1 MRSAIPPL
9 PAAVCSFGRNWF
21 SVLPSVKPLNA
32 EIEPRAVRPR
42 RISILGATGSIGEST
57 LDLIGRDPS
66 SYRVVALTGGH
77 NAARLAE
84 LAILHRAGIAV
95 IADPQSYPALR
106 EALSGTGI
114 ETGAGEAA
122 LIEAAGRPADWV
134 MAAIVGVAGLKPTLE
149 AVRQGSL
156 TALANKE
163 CMVSAGDIFMTEVS
177 RAKATLLPVD
187 SEHSAIMQVMAGTR
201 RERLERVCLT
211 ASGGPFR
218 NWSLEAMKAARPEQA
233 LNHPNWSMGPKVTI
247 DSATLMNKGLE
258 LLEAHHL
265 FSLPAAKLDV
275 LIHPQ
280 SIVHC
285 LVYLSD
291 GSVLAQ
297 MSSPDMRTPIAYSL
311 AWPERMH
318 APTKRLDFAE
328 LGTLTFEPPDVE
340 QFPALRLAREVLAAG
355 GSAGTVFNAANEVA
369 VEAFLD
375 GRIGFLAIAA
385 LVEATL
391 ELGADLTARERR
403 NVGDVLAI
411 DAEARRH
418 AQSLLPR
425 FA

>member
-1 MRSAIPPL
+1 MFPSATSIL
-9 PAAVCSFGRNWF
+9 
-21 SVLPSVKPLNA
+21 
-32 EIEPRAVRPR
+32 EIEPRDARVK
-42 RISILGATGSIGEST
+42 RISVLGATGSIGENT
-57 LDLIGRDPS
+57 LDLIGREPS
-66 SYRVVALTGGH
+66 AYRVIALTAGH

-84 LAILHRAGIAV
+84 LAIRHRAEFAV
-95 IADPQSYPALR
+95 IADADAYPVLR
-106 EALSGTGI
+106 QALSGTGI
-114 ETGAGEAA
+114 EAGAGEAA
-122 LIEAAGRPADWV
+122 LMEAASRPADWV
-134 MAAIVGVAGLKPTLE
+134 MAAIVGAAGLKPTLE
-149 AVRQGSL
+149 AVRQGRL
-156 TALANKE
+156 IALANKE
-163 CMVSAGDIFMTEVS
+163 CLVSAGDIFMAEVT

-187 SEHSAIMQVMAGTR
+187 SEHSAAMQVMAGAKA
-201 RERLERVCLT
+201 ERVERVCLT

-218 NWSLEAMKAARPEQA
+218 NWSLDEMRAVRSEQA

-265 FSLPAAKLDV
+265 FSLPPAKLDV

-328 LGTLTFEPPDVE
+328 LGALTFEAPDF
-340 QFPALRLAREVLAAG
+340 QRFPALRLARDVLAAG
-355 GSAGTVFNAANEVA
+355 GSAPTVLNAANEVA
-369 VEAFLD
+369 VEAFLG
-375 GRIGFLAIAA
+375 GRIGFLSIAA

-391 ELGADLTARERR
+391 ESSIGLLGRSRR
-403 NVGDVLAI
+403 GVEDVLAI
-411 DAEARRH
+411 DAEARASARG
-418 AQSLLPR
+418 LLPR

>member
-1 MRSAIPPL
+1 VFPSAASIL
-9 PAAVCSFGRNWF
+9 
-21 SVLPSVKPLNA
+21 
-32 EIEPRAVRPR
+32 EIEPRGVHMK
-42 RISILGATGSIGEST
+42 RISVLGATGSIGENT
-57 LDLIGRDPS
+57 LDLIGRDPTA
-66 SYRVVALTGGH
+66 YRVIALTAGH

-84 LAILHRAGIAV
+84 LAIRHRAELAV
-95 IADPQSYPALR
+95 IADTEAYPALR
-106 EALSGTGI
+106 QALLGTGI
-114 ETGAGEAA
+114 EAGAGEAA
-122 LIEAAGRPADWV
+122 LMEAASRPADWV
-134 MAAIVGVAGLKPTLE
+134 MAAIVGAAGLKPTLE
-149 AVRQGSL
+149 AVRQGRL
-156 TALANKE
+156 IALANKE
-163 CMVSAGDIFMTEVS
+163 CLVSAGDIFMAEVT

-187 SEHSAIMQVMAGTR
+187 SEHSAAMQVMVGASA
-201 RERLERVCLT
+201 ERVERVCLT

-218 NWSLEAMKAARPEQA
+218 NWSLNEMRAVRSEQA

-265 FSLPAAKLDV
+265 FSLPPAKLDV

-328 LGTLTFEPPDVE
+328 LGALTFEAPDLE
-340 QFPALRLAREVLAAG
+340 RFPALRLAREVLAAG
-355 GSAGTVFNAANEVA
+355 GSAPTVLNAANEVA
-369 VEAFLD
+369 VEAFLK
-375 GRIGFLAIAA
+375 GRIGFLAIAD

-391 ELGADLTARERR
+391 ESSIDLLGRSRR
-403 NVGDVLAI
+403 GVEDVLAI
-411 DAEARRH
+411 DAEARASARV
-418 AQSLLPR
+418 LLPR

>member
-1 MRSAIPPL
+1 VSP
-9 PAAVCSFGRNWF
+9 
-21 SVLPSVKPLNA
+21 VLPSFTSLSI
-32 EIEPRAVRPR
+32 EIETRAVTLPR
-42 RISILGATGSIGEST
+42 RISVLGATGSIGEST

-66 SYRVVALTGGH
+66 AYQVVALTGGQ

-84 LAILHRAGIAV
+84 LAILHRAELAV
-95 IADPQSYPALR
+95 IADPASYAALC
-106 EALSGTGI
+106 ESLAGTGI
-114 ETGAGEAA
+114 EVGAGEDA
-122 LIEAAGRPADWV
+122 LIEAASRPADWV
-134 MAAIVGVAGLKPTLE
+134 MAAIVGAAGLKPTLQ
-149 AVRQGSL
+149 AVRQGTL

-163 CMVSAGDIFMTEVS
+163 CLVCAGDIFMAEVA

-187 SEHSAIMQVMAGTR
+187 SEHSAAMQVMTGTR
-201 RERLERVCLT
+201 PERIELVCLT

-218 NWSLEAMKAARPEQA
+218 SWSLDQMRAARPEQA

-265 FSLPAAKLDV
+265 FGLTPDKLDV

-285 LVYLSD
+285 LVHMSD

-297 MSSPDMRTPIAYSL
+297 MACPDMRTPIAYSL

-318 APTKRLDFAE
+318 APTKRLDLAS
-328 LGTLTFEPPDVE
+328 LGTLSFDAPDE
-340 QFPALRLAREVLAAG
+340 ERFPALKLARGVLAEG
-355 GSAGTVFNAANEVA
+355 GSAGTVLNAANEVA
-369 VEAFLD
+369 VEAFLA
-375 GRIGFLAIAA
+375 GRIGFLSIAA

-391 ELGADLTARERR
+391 AANSRLTTCQRGS
-403 NVGDVLAI
+403 VDDVLAI
-411 DAEARRH
+411 DTEARVAAR
-418 AQSLLPR
+418 SLLAR

>member
-1 MRSAIPPL
+1 VFPSLTSLTIEIAT
-9 PAAVCSFGRNWF
+9 RN
-21 SVLPSVKPLNA
+21 L
-32 EIEPRAVRPR
+32 RPR
-42 RISILGATGSIGEST
+42 RISVLGATGSIGEST

-66 SYRVVALTGGH
+66 AYQVVALTGGH

-84 LAILHRAGIAV
+84 LAILHRAELAV
-95 IADPQSYPALR
+95 IADPDGYAALR
-106 EALSGTGI
+106 AGLAGTGI
-114 ETGAGEAA
+114 EVGAGEEA
-122 LIEAAGRPADWV
+122 LLEAASRPADWV
-134 MAAIVGVAGLKPTLE
+134 MAAIVGAAGLKPTLE

-163 CMVSAGDIFMTEVS
+163 CLVSAGDIFMAEVA

-187 SEHSAIMQVMAGTR
+187 SEHSAVMQVMAGAR
-201 RERLERVCLT
+201 PEQIERVCLT

-218 NWSLEAMKAARPEQA
+218 RWSLDEMRDARPEQA

-265 FSLPAAKLDV
+265 FSLPPAKLDV

-285 LVYLSD
+285 LVHLSD

-297 MSSPDMRTPIAYSL
+297 MSCPDMRTPIAYSL

-318 APTKRLDFAE
+318 APTKRLDLAE
-328 LGTLTFEPPDVE
+328 LGTLTFEAPDE
-340 QFPALRLAREVLAAG
+340 KRFPALRLAREVLAAG
-355 GSAGTVFNAANEVA
+355 GSAGTVLNAANEIA
-369 VEAFLD
+369 VEAFLA
-375 GRIGFLAIAA
+375 GRIGFLAIAG

-391 ELGADLTARERR
+391 AASTGLTTSHRES
-403 NVGDVLAI
+403 VDDVLAI
-411 DAEARRH
+411 DAEARASAR
-418 AQSLLPR
+418 SLLGR

>member
-1 MRSAIPPL
+1 M
-9 PAAVCSFGRNWF
+9 
-21 SVLPSVKPLNA
+21 LPSRTV
-32 EIEPRAVRPR
+32 EIEPRAEPPR
-42 RISILGATGSIGEST
+42 RISVLGATGSIGEST

-84 LAILHRAGIAV
+84 LAILHRAELAV
-95 IADPQSYPALR
+95 IADHDSYPALR
-106 EALSGTGI
+106 RALSGTGI
-114 ETGAGEAA
+114 EAGAGEPA
-122 LIEAAGRPADWV
+122 LLEAAARPADWI
-134 MAAIVGVAGLKPTLE
+134 MAAIVGAAGLKPTLE

-163 CMVSAGDIFMTEVS
+163 CLVSAGDIFMAEVA
-177 RAKATLLPVD
+177 RARATLLPVD
-187 SEHSAIMQVMAGTR
+187 SEHSAAMQVMAGASP
-201 RERLERVCLT
+201 ERIERVCLT

-218 NWSLEAMKAARPEQA
+218 DWSLDAMRAARCEQA
-233 LNHPNWSMGPKVTI
+233 LHHPNWSMGRKVTI

-297 MSSPDMRTPIAYSL
+297 MSCPDMRTPIAYSL
-311 AWPERMH
+311 AWPERMQ
-318 APTKRLDFAE
+318 APTKRLDLAA
-328 LGTLTFEPPDVE
+328 LGTLSFEAPDIE
-340 QFPALRLAREVLAAG
+340 RFPALRLAREALAAG
-355 GSAGTVFNAANEVA
+355 GSAGTVLNAANEVA
-369 VEAFLD
+369 VEAFLG

-385 LVEATL
+385 LVETTL
-391 ELGADLTARERR
+391 ERGADLIGRHRR
-403 NVGDVLAI
+403 SVEDVLAI
-411 DAEARRH
+411 DAEARARAGALL
-418 AQSLLPR
+418 AQ

>member
-1 MRSAIPPL
+1 MKVAP
-9 PAAVCSFGRNWF
+9 VF
-21 SVLPSVKPLNA
+21 PSLTSLTI
-32 EIEPRAVRPR
+32 EIETRDVRPR
-42 RISILGATGSIGEST
+42 RISVLGATGSIGEST

-66 SYRVVALTGGH
+66 AYQVVALTGGH

-84 LAILHRAGIAV
+84 LAILHRAELAV
-95 IADPQSYPALR
+95 IADPGSYAALR
-106 EALSGTGI
+106 EGLVGTGI
-114 ETGAGEAA
+114 EVGAGEEA
-122 LIEAAGRPADWV
+122 LLEAASRPADWV
-134 MAAIVGVAGLKPTLE
+134 MAAIVGAAGLKPTLE

-163 CMVSAGDIFMTEVS
+163 CLVSAGDLFMAEVA

-187 SEHSAIMQVMAGTR
+187 SEHSAVMQVMTGAR
-201 RERLERVCLT
+201 PEQIERVCLT

-218 NWSLEAMKAARPEQA
+218 RWSLDEMRDARPEQA
-233 LNHPNWSMGPKVTI
+233 LHHPNWSMGPKVTI

-265 FSLPAAKLDV
+265 FSLPATKLDV

-285 LVYLSD
+285 LVHLSD

-297 MSSPDMRTPIAYSL
+297 MSCPDMRTPIAYSL

-318 APTKRLDFAE
+318 APTKRLDLTE
-328 LGTLTFEPPDVE
+328 LGTLTFEAPDE
-340 QFPALRLAREVLAAG
+340 KRFPALRLAREVLAAG
-355 GSAGTVFNAANEVA
+355 GSAGTVLNAANEIA
-369 VEAFLD
+369 VEAFLA
-375 GRIGFLAIAA
+375 GRIGFLAIAG

-391 ELGADLTARERR
+391 AASTGLTTSHRES
-403 NVGDVLAI
+403 VDDVLAI
-411 DAEARRH
+411 DGEARAVAR
-418 AQSLLPR
+418 SLLGR